1 MGSTIA
7 GWILF
12 AIGIAMY
19 AVAIWGRVRQ
29 LIGAGQSPPKKG
41 LEQIKD
47 AAEAIAKLA
56 DVFAKFSEDI
66 QFLLLGTGAL
76 IAGLYLLVNQ
86 PF

>member
-1 MGSTIA
+1 MGSLIA

-12 AIGIAMY
+12 AIGVVMY
-19 AVAIWGRVRQ
+19 IVAIWGRVRQ
-29 LIGAGQSPPKKG
+29 LIGGGQGPTTKG
-41 LEQIKD
+41 LEEIKETG
-47 AAEAIAKLA
+47 EAIAKLA
-56 DVFAKFSEDI
+56 EVFAKFSEDI